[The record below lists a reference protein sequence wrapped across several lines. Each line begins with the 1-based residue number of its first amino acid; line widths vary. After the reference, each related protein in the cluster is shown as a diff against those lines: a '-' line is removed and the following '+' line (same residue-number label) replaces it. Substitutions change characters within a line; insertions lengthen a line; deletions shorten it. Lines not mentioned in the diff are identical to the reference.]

1 MAVPA
6 YTKDLVDIDLAEA
19 GSTGLAINFSGGG
32 GGAPAAGID
41 LAMQGTNAWDRPVSN
56 AERGILFN
64 NTGLGTAHVATGVH
78 IFQWLFCG
86 TPGLT
91 DVIANRGAY
100 LIAGTA
106 ATTDLVQFHVEG
118 NLTYGAAGRVGK
130 CYPYRYINTASG
142 VSPYR
147 TLTGTPG
154 ATPTYFGA
162 GLKTLNSAKGSNLGV
177 DAVRYGTGAY
187 LTAGELLSAGDG
199 SDNPC
204 TFIGFQAQNDAI
216 ANRWGILT
224 GVGGG
229 FELQGTFA
237 IGQNSSK
244 TATLCRFRASD
255 RSIVIVNTIHSE
267 TTFSKFII
275 DHASTRCE
283 WNNINILALGT
294 NNRGSILV
302 NNAATTF
309 LATGGVWEGLSTIG
323 LKAASVCTGVTMRL
337 TDLITLGG
345 GTLTSC
351 SIDRNRNATSVL
363 AATLTNITKCNFISD
378 GSNHAV
384 QLSSIG
390 GGSMTWNNTLSGYV
404 AGVSASPVTPTSTGN
419 EAIYVNVVSGT
430 LTINVAAG
438 ATVPSIRSAGATVN
452 VIAGAV
458 TYTITVQNTS
468 GTKIQNARVYMPVAA
483 GGSLPYQASV
493 TITRSGSTATVTH
506 TAHGLST
513 GNKVVIKGAVQ
524 REYWG
529 IFTITVTGTNTYTF
543 TVTGTPTTPATGTIT
558 STFVLISALT
568 DVLGV
573 ASGSRTFVTNQ
584 PISGNVRK
592 SSASPYYKTG
602 ALVGTINKDSGL
614 DLTITLLSDE

>member
-6 YTKDLVDIDLAEA
+6 YTNDLVAIIENITTT
-19 GSTGLAINFSGGG
+19 TGWTALG
-32 GGAPAAGID
+32 GGASGLGVGAD
-41 LAMQGTNAWDRPVSN
+41 FAMQGDNAVDKQISN
-56 AERGILFN
+56 AEKGQVYN
-64 NTGLGTAHVATGVH
+64 NGATITNTTGRHFYVW
-78 IFQWLFCG
+78 IFLA
-86 TPGLT
+86 TPGLSNT
-91 DVIANRGAY
+91 LANRGLAV
-100 LIAGTA
+100 IAGTSTSA
-106 ATTDLVQFHVEG
+106 YTIFAVEG
-118 NLTYGAAGRVGK
+118 SDTYGAAGRVAK
-130 CYPYRYINTASG
+130 CYAIRYANTAG
-142 VSPYR
+142 TNR
-147 TLTGTPG
+147 TLSGSPG
-154 ATPTYFGA
+154 ANPQFFGSTA
-162 GLKTLNSAKGSNLGV
+162 FTTGSVKGANLGV
-177 DAVRYGTGAY
+177 SAIRYGTGAF
-187 LTAGELLSAGDG
+187 LTAGELISAGDG
-199 SDNPC
+199 SNNPC
-204 TFIGFQAQNDAI
+204 TFTGYQVQNDLL
-216 ANRWGILT
+216 ANRWGILSLVA
-224 GVGGG
+224 GS
-229 FELQGTFA
+229 FELKGKFA
-237 IGQNSSK
+237 IGQNNVG
-244 TATLCRFRASD
+244 TATLCRFKD
-255 RSIVIVNTIHSE
+255 NDKTIIIPDTIHSD
-267 TTFSKFII
+267 TDFSQII
-275 DHASTRCE
+275 FDHASTRVE
-283 WNNINILALGT
+283 WTNINITALGT
-294 NNRGSILV
+294 NNKGLINMINTSTVAII
-302 NNAATTF
+302 
-309 LATGGVWEGLSTIG
+309 TGGTYQGISTTVLRAGAIF
-323 LKAASVCTGVTMRL
+323 TGVAWRVCGL
-337 TDLITLGG
+337 VTLNGA
-345 GTLTSC
+345 TLTGC
-351 SIDRNRNATSVL
+351 ILDRITSAQSVQ
-363 AATLTNITKCNFISD
+363 AATLANITDCSFISD

-390 GGSMTWNNTLSGYV
+390 GGSMTWNNTLTGYV

-419 EAIYVNVVSGT
+419 EAIYVNVASGT

-458 TYTITVQNTS
+458 TYKITVQNTL
-468 GTKIQNARVYMPVAA
+468 GTVIQNARVYMPVAA

-543 TVTGTPTTPATGTIT
+543 TVTGTPITPATGTIT

-573 ASGSRTFVTNQ
+573 VSGSRTFVTNQ